1 MSEFVKM
8 QKHVEGEDQPL
19 TGEATRTA
27 FEEVWQD
34 LGWSLVEDAAA
45 VPAEQQLADQGST
58 PGTPPP
64 APITP
69 AGAQNGKHQGDSTPM
84 E

>member
-1 MSEFVKM
+1 MSNFVKI
-8 QKHVEGEDQPL
+8 QKQVEGEDKP
-19 TGEATRTA
+19 TVGESTVEAY
-27 FEEVWQD
+27 EEVWKD
-34 LGWSLVEDAAA
+34 LGWSLVEDAAP
-45 VPAEQQLADQGST
+45 VTTEQQLNDQAST

-69 AGAQNGKHQGDSTPM
+69 VDPKNGKHQGDSTPT